1 MRVWAGK
8 QKKGVVVEG
17 KEAQYPAWHSPP
29 PSSGRSATGEVYK
42 TSNVWCRGR

>member
-17 KEAQYPAWHSPP
+17 RWKGAEPP
-29 PSSGRSATGEVYK
+29 WNIGIHIRSEEV
-42 TSNVWCRGR
+42 